1 MTGMPPGNTARE
13 ALLAELIGDVQT
25 LWEKLDAASASAT
38 ATADALH
45 RATQAHE
52 AQIDTTLDKV
62 RAEFS
67 RLIVQATEKAAEAL
81 VAPQTSALQAA
92 AVKAMSQALTQ
103 SVRARARR
111 ESIQLAA
118 LSGAVGAI
126 VALLLQ
132 GLWLWTTG
140 R

>member
-1 MTGMPPGNTARE
+1 MTGMPPGSTARE
-13 ALLAELIGDVQT
+13 ALLAELIGDVQK

-38 ATADALH
+38 ATADALQK
-45 RATQAHE
+45 ATQAHE
-52 AQIDTTLDKV
+52 AQIDTTLEKV

-81 VAPQTSALQAA
+81 VAPQTNALQAA
-92 AVKAMSQALTQ
+92 AVKAMTQALTQ
-103 SVRARARR
+103 SVRARTRR

-118 LSGAVGAI
+118 LSGAVGAV

-132 GLWLWTTG
+132 GLWLWTIG

>member
-1 MTGMPPGNTARE
+1 MNGMPPGSTARE
-13 ALLAELIGDVQT
+13 ALLAELIGDVQK

-38 ATADALH
+38 ATADALQK
-45 RATQAHE
+45 ATQAHE
-52 AQIDTTLDKV
+52 AQIDATLDKV

-118 LSGAVGAI
+118 LSGAVGAA

-132 GLWLWTTG
+132 GLWQWTTG

>member
-1 MTGMPPGNTARE
+1 MTGMPPGSTARE
-13 ALLAELIGDVQT
+13 ALLAELIGDVQK

-38 ATADALH
+38 ATADALQK
-45 RATQAHE
+45 ATQAHE

-81 VAPQTSALQAA
+81 VAPQTNALQAA
-92 AVKAMSQALTQ
+92 AVKAMTQALTQ
-103 SVRARARR
+103 SVRARTRR
-111 ESIQLAA
+111 EGIQLAA
-118 LSGAVGAI
+118 LSGAVGAV

>member
-1 MTGMPPGNTARE
+1 MTGMPPGSTARE
-13 ALLAELIGDVQT
+13 ALLAELIGDVQK

-38 ATADALH
+38 ATADALQK
-45 RATQAHE
+45 ATQAHE

-81 VAPQTSALQAA
+81 VAPQTNALQAA
-92 AVKAMSQALTQ
+92 AVKAMTQALTQ
-103 SVRARARR
+103 SVRARTRR

-118 LSGAVGAI
+118 LSGAVGAV